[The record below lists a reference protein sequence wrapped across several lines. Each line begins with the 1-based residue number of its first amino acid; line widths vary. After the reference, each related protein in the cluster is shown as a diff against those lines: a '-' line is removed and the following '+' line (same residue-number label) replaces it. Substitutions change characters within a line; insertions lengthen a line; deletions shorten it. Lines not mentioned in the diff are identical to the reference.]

1 MFSVP
6 VVEVAFVIRVASTVE
21 IDALTYSEA
30 IESVVM
36 VGVEEQ
42 FNNVSAVLLL
52 TSNAVSWLP

>member
-1 MFSVP
+1 M
-6 VVEVAFVIRVASTVE
+6 IRFASTVE
-21 IDALTYSEA
+21 IDALPYSEA

-42 FNNVSAVLLL
+42 FNDVSAVLLL